1 MIKSETKLQLEER
14 LKQKLTG
21 LAVELIDCGFR
32 SKIKEIDRLGVYIL
46 SLTINDEIKE
56 DTIKAIFELVG
67 IVKGFERRSE
77 DR

>member
-1 MIKSETKLQLEER
+1 MTELEER
-14 LKQKLTG
+14 LKLKLTRF
-21 LAVELIDCGFR
+21 AIELIDCGTR
-32 SKIKEIDRLGVYIL
+32 SKINE
-46 SLTINDEIKE
+46 INDLGICILRLTADDKIKE